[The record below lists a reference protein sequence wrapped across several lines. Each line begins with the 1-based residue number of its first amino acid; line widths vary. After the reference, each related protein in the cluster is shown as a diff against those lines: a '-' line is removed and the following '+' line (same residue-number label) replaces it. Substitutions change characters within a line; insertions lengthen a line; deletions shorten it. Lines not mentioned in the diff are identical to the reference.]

1 MTKGYRRLQD
11 VRRNKKQYKELQWVT
26 RGYIGVIRNS
36 MAVKGVTRVKK
47 DHRGIRRV
55 T

>member
-1 MTKGYRRLQD
+1 MTEGYKTLQGIQ
-11 VRRNKKQYKELQWVT
+11 NSTKSYSGLQGVT
-26 RGYIGVIRNS
+26 VGVIRNS

-47 DHRGIRRV
+47 IHRVIRRV